1 MDTSSTVSPPEIEL
15 VDLAKFYGT
24 SRVFEHF
31 NLAVQTGEVVSIIGP
46 SGSGKSTLCRV
57 AVGLEL
63 FQKGKILVRGELYK
77 SANGKEPSLKGREAR
92 AIRRELGMVFQHFT
106 LFPQLKVIDNVMLGP
121 CKVLGVSK
129 DEARKRAETVL
140 ERVGMADKANSYPGH
155 LSGGQQQRTAIAREL
170 AMDRRVIFFDE
181 VTSALDP
188 ELAGEV
194 LKAMHDLAMTGIT
207 MVVVTHE
214 MAFARNVSDRVI
226 FMDQGQI
233 VEIGAP
239 EVMFSNPSELRTR
252 EFLDRV
258 LTERSVRNSES
269 ISSILSKGELHE

>member
-1 MDTSSTVSPPEIEL
+1 MDASTQPSTIEIEL
-15 VDLAKFYGT
+15 VDLAKYYGT
-24 SRVFEHF
+24 SRVFENF
-31 NLAVQTGEVVSIIGP
+31 NLAVRTGEVVSIIGP

-57 AVGLEL
+57 AVGLEP
-63 FQKGKILVRGELYK
+63 FQQGKIFVRGELYK
-77 SANGKEPSLKGREAR
+77 TADGKGQLLMGRQAR
-92 AIRRELGMVFQHFT
+92 AVRRELGMVFQHFT
-106 LFPQLKVIDNVMLGP
+106 LFPQLKVIDNIMLGP
-121 CKVLGVSK
+121 LKVLGISK

-140 ERVGMADKANSYPGH
+140 ARVGMAEKANSYPGH
-155 LSGGQQQRTAIAREL
+155 LSGGQQQRIAIAREL

-194 LKAMHDLAMTGIT
+194 LKAMHDLALTGIT

-214 MAFARNVSDRVI
+214 MAFARNVSDRVV

-233 VEIGAP
+233 VETGAP
-239 EVMFSNPSELRTR
+239 EAIFSNPSERRTR

-258 LTERSVRNSES
+258 LTERSDRNS
-269 ISSILSKGELHE
+269 G

>member
-1 MDTSSTVSPPEIEL
+1 MHSSSTNSPPEVEL

-31 NLAVQTGEVVSIIGP
+31 NLSVQSGEVVSIIGP

-57 AVGLEL
+57 AVGLEP
-63 FQKGKILVRGELYK
+63 FQEGKILVRGSLYK
-77 SANGKEPSLKGREAR
+77 SANGKEPVPRSREIR
-92 AIRRELGMVFQHFT
+92 AIRRDLGMVFQHFT
-106 LFPQLKVIDNVMLGP
+106 LFPQLKVVDNIMLGP

-129 DEARKRAETVL
+129 EIARKRAEEVL
-140 ERVGMADKANSYPGH
+140 ERVGLADKANSYPGH

-194 LKAMHDLAMTGIT
+194 LKAMHDLAATGIT

-214 MAFARNVSDRVI
+214 MAFARNVSDRVV

-233 VEIGAP
+233 VETGSP
-239 EVMFSNPSELRTR
+239 EKIFSHPSEARTR
-252 EFLDRV
+252 EFLERV
-258 LTERSVRNSES
+258 LTERAGKESEPT
-269 ISSILSKGELHE
+269 

>member
-1 MDTSSTVSPPEIEL
+1 MDSSVTSSAFEIEL
-15 VDLAKFYGT
+15 VDLAKYYGT

-31 NLAVQTGEVVSIIGP
+31 NLAVKNGEVVSIIGP

-57 AVGLEL
+57 AVGLEP
-63 FQKGKILVRGELYK
+63 FQEGRILVRGELYK
-77 SANGKEPSLKGREAR
+77 SADGKEASLRGREAR
-92 AIRRELGMVFQHFT
+92 AVRRELGMVFQHFT
-106 LFPQLKVIDNVMLGP
+106 LFPQLKVIDNIMLGP
-121 CKVLGVSK
+121 LKVLGLPK

-140 ERVGMADKANSYPGH
+140 ARVGMAEKADSYPGH

-194 LKAMHDLAMTGIT
+194 LKAMHDLALTGIT

-214 MAFARNVSDRVI
+214 MGFARNVSDRVV

-239 EVMFSNPSELRTR
+239 DAIFSNPSEPRTR

-258 LTERSVRNSES
+258 LAERSRRD
-269 ISSILSKGELHE
+269 

>member
-1 MDTSSTVSPPEIEL
+1 MDTPAASSTFEIEL
-15 VDLAKFYGT
+15 VDLAKYYGT
-24 SRVFEHF
+24 CRVFENF
-31 NLAVQTGEVVSIIGP
+31 SLAVHSGEVVSIIGP

-57 AVGLEL
+57 AVGLEP

-77 SANGKEPSLKGREAR
+77 SADAKEASLRGREAR
-92 AIRRELGMVFQHFT
+92 AVRRELGMVFQHFT
-106 LFPQLKVIDNVMLGP
+106 LFPQLKVIDNIMLGP
-121 CKVLGVSK
+121 LKVLGISK
-129 DEARKRAETVL
+129 DEARKRAEAVL
-140 ERVGMADKANSYPGH
+140 TRVGMADKADSYPGH

-194 LKAMHDLAMTGIT
+194 LKAMHDLALTGIT

-214 MAFARNVSDRVI
+214 MAFARNVSDRVV
-226 FMDQGQI
+226 FMDHGQI

-239 EVMFSNPSELRTR
+239 EVIFSHPREPRTR

-258 LTERSVRNSES
+258 LTERSGGNS
-269 ISSILSKGELHE
+269 G

>member
-1 MDTSSTVSPPEIEL
+1 MDNISSGSTPEVEL

-31 NLAVQTGEVVSIIGP
+31 NLSVATGEVISIIGP

-57 AVGLEL
+57 AVGLEP
-63 FQKGKILVRGELYK
+63 FQQGRILIRGSLYK
-77 SANGKEPSLKGREAR
+77 SANGKGPAPRSREAR
-92 AIRRELGMVFQHFT
+92 AIRRDLGMVFQHFT
-106 LFPQLKVIDNVMLGP
+106 LFPQLKVIDNIMLGP

-129 DEARKRAETVL
+129 DVARKRAMEVL
-140 ERVGMADKANSYPGH
+140 ERVGLSEKADSYPGH

-194 LKAMHDLAMTGIT
+194 LKAMRDLAATGIT
-207 MVVVTHE
+207 MIVVTHE
-214 MAFARNVSDRVI
+214 MEFARNVSDRVV
-226 FMDQGQI
+226 FMEQGQI
-233 VEIGAP
+233 VEMGSPGKI
-239 EVMFSNPSELRTR
+239 FSHPTEARTL

-258 LTERSVRNSES
+258 LPERAIKKPQST
-269 ISSILSKGELHE
+269 